1 MEDKEREV
9 TEIVTEENEEFL
21 QDNEN
26 VELEEFTDTE
36 EEKEPTSEE
45 DVKEIS
51 EEKLYTKAEMDAEV
65 ERIAKLRETRAY
77 KKSEMKAQK
86 EIDKYKE
93 IFDTLKVGMGKDNV
107 DEISNSLKDFYKEQ
121 GIDIPEKSNSLS
133 EKDETILAKAYAK
146 EIIELGEDEIN
157 DVASSI
163 YNKPLNQRTI
173 RDKVLFNELGEYM
186 MNKKAEDE
194 LKSKGI
200 NTEVLQ
206 DAEFKKFASKFSQ
219 STALSEIYDMY
230 SKLSGSKETEKKTP
244 PASTGS
250 VRNTAKTTDKY
261 REDYTPEEVSKLTT
275 KDLDDPKLMRA
286 VEKSMEKWKT
296 Q

>member
-9 TEIVTEENEEFL
+9 TEIVTEENEEVL

-86 EIDKYKE
+86 EIEKYKDV
-93 IFDTLKVGMGKDNV
+93 FDMLKVGMGKDNIDDV
-107 DEISNSLKDFYKEQ
+107 SNSLKDFYREQ
-121 GIDIPEKSNSLS
+121 GIDIPDKQNTLTEKQ
-133 EKDETILAKAYAK
+133 ETILAREYAK

-157 DVASSI
+157 EVASSI
-163 YNKPLNQRTI
+163 YNKPLNQRTTYE
-173 RDKVLFNELGEYM
+173 KVLFNELGEYM
-186 MNKKAEDE
+186 MNKKAEDD

-206 DAEFKKFASKFSQ
+206 EAEFKEFASKFSQ
-219 STALSEIYDMY
+219 SIAISEIYDMY
-230 SKLSGSKETEKKTP
+230 SKLRSNKEVEKKIP

-261 REDYTPEEVSKLTT
+261 REDYTPEEVSNLSS

-286 VEKSMEKWKT
+286 VEKSMEKWKK
-296 Q
+296 

>member
-1 MEDKEREV
+1 MEDKENEV
-9 TEIVTEENEEFL
+9 TEVVTEENEEIL
-21 QDNEN
+21 QDSEN

-45 DVKEIS
+45 DVK
-51 EEKLYTKAEMDAEV
+51 EKLYTKAEMDAEV

-77 KKSEMKAQK
+77 KRSERKAQK
-86 EIDKYKE
+86 EIDQYKE
-93 IFDTLKVGMGKDNV
+93 LFDMLKVGMGKDNL
-107 DEISNSLKDFYKEQ
+107 DDISSSLKNFYREQ
-121 GIDIPEKSNSLS
+121 GIDIPEKNNSLS
-133 EKDETILAKAYAK
+133 EKEETILAKAYAK

-157 DVASSI
+157 EVASSI

-186 MNKKAEDE
+186 INKKAEND

-206 DAEFKKFASKFSQ
+206 DAEFKNFASKFSS

-261 REDYTPEEVSKLTT
+261 REDYTPEEVKLLSS

-286 VEKSMEKWKT
+286 VEKSMEKWKK
-296 Q
+296 

>member
-1 MEDKEREV
+1 MEDKEKNV
-9 TEIVTEENEEFL
+9 TEGVTENEEVL

-36 EEKEPTSEE
+36 EEKVPASEE
-45 DVKEIS
+45 DVK
-51 EEKLYTKAEMDAEV
+51 EEKLYTKAEMDAEI

-77 KKSEMKAQK
+77 KRSERKAQK
-86 EIDKYKE
+86 EIDQYKG
-93 IFDTLKVGMGKDNV
+93 IIDTLKVGMGKDNL
-107 DEISNSLKDFYKEQ
+107 DELSNSLEDFYREQ
-121 GIDIPEKSNSLS
+121 GIDVPKRNNSLS
-133 EKDETILAKAYAK
+133 EKEETILAKAYAK
-146 EIIELGEDEIN
+146 EIIELGEEEIN
-157 DVASSI
+157 EVANSI

-186 MNKKAEDE
+186 MNKKAEDD

-200 NTEVLQ
+200 NTNVLQ
-206 DAEFKKFASKFSQ
+206 DTEFKNFASKFS
-219 STALSEIYDMY
+219 STTALSEIYDMY

-250 VRNTAKTTDKY
+250 VRNTSKITDKY

-286 VEKSMEKWKT
+286 VEKSMEKWKK
-296 Q
+296 

>member
-1 MEDKEREV
+1 MEDKEKEV
-9 TEIVTEENEEFL
+9 TEIVTEENEEIL
-21 QDNEN
+21 QDSEN

-36 EEKEPTSEE
+36 EEKEQTSEE
-45 DVKEIS
+45 DVN
-51 EEKLYTKAEMDAEV
+51 EKLYTKAEMDAEV
-65 ERIAKLRETRAY
+65 ERIAKERESRAY

-86 EIDKYKE
+86 EIGKYKE
-93 IFDTLKVGMGKDNV
+93 LFDTLKVGMGKDNL
-107 DEISNSLKDFYKEQ
+107 DDISSSLKNFYKEQ
-121 GIDIPEKSNSLS
+121 GIDIPEKNNSLS
-133 EKDETILAKAYAK
+133 EKEETILAKAYAK

-157 DVASSI
+157 EVASSI

-186 MNKKAEDE
+186 MNKKAEND

-206 DAEFKKFASKFSQ
+206 DAEFKNFASKFSS

-261 REDYTPEEVSKLTT
+261 REDYTPEEVSLLSS

-296 Q
+296 K

>member
-1 MEDKEREV
+1 MEDKERKV
-9 TEIVTEENEEFL
+9 TENVTEENEEVL

-26 VELEEFTDTE
+26 VEEFTDTE
-36 EEKEPTSEE
+36 EEKEPTSKE
-45 DVKEIS
+45 DVK

-107 DEISNSLKDFYKEQ
+107 DEISSSLKDFYKEQ

-133 EKDETILAKAYAK
+133 EKEETILAKAYAK

-157 DVASSI
+157 EVASAI

-186 MNKKAEDE
+186 MNKKAEDD

-206 DAEFKKFASKFSQ
+206 DAEFKKFASKFSS

-230 SKLSGSKETEKKTP
+230 SKLNSNKEAEKKTP

-275 KDLDDPKLMRA
+275 KDLDDPKLMKA
-286 VEKSMEKWKT
+286 VEKSMEKWKN